1 MGLTMENVASQETVL
16 SSRLTAGCPRNGVFS
31 GHCYGIWQIDFQD
44 AVEQL
49 IMCRAGDHY
58 KEMMCVCVCVL
69 GNFQLFATPWT
80 VALCYSPWYCR
91 LLWTVASWIEA
102 PLFMGFSGQEY
113 WSKLPFST
121 PEYLP
126 DPGTEPMSLASPALG
141 GRFFTTEPPG
151 ESHKKLSDSKFQWC

>member
-91 LLWTVASWIEA
+91 FLWTVASWIEA
-102 PLFMGFSGQEY
+102 PLFMGFFWAGILEQVAIFHPRVSS
-113 WSKLPFST
+113 WPRDWTHVSCISCT
-121 PEYLP
+121 
-126 DPGTEPMSLASPALG
+126 
-141 GRFFTTEPPG
+141 GRQILYHWATWGVP
-151 ESHKKLSDSKFQWC
+151 